1 MQQPGPSRWGRG
13 AGRARTAL
21 TGPAGHG
28 LFAATGASGVS
39 CRPDFQYIRT
49 VRRANRL
56 RAHTVI
62 YPFPPEVLRANNV
75 ETFDKYWIGV
85 GDVHD
90 DATNIGRIP
99 GVAGAAGV
107 IVSGDITTHGG
118 VAGARRALDVVRAA
132 NPAVMAQ
139 IGNMDGEPVQDWL
152 EAEGMNI
159 HTRTVELAPG
169 VGLMGVGWSSPT
181 PFGTPSEVPDE
192 RIGQWLDATYEDARA
207 KGLEQLLLVVHTPP
221 QGSGAD
227 DLGGGRHVGSPA
239 VRAFIERVSPAACL
253 TGHIHEGRSASV
265 VAGTPVVNPGMLAM
279 GGYAFI
285 GLKDGELS
293 IALRIL

>member
-1 MQQPGPSRWGRG
+1 M
-13 AGRARTAL
+13 
-21 TGPAGHG
+21 
-28 LFAATGASGVS
+28 
-39 CRPDFQYIRT
+39 
-49 VRRANRL
+49 RRANRL
-56 RAHTVI
+56 RAHKAI
-62 YPFPPEVLRANNV
+62 YLFPPEVLRANDV

-118 VAGARRALDVVRAA
+118 VAGARRALDVVREA
-132 NPAVMAQ
+132 NPAILAQ
-139 IGNMDGEPVQDWL
+139 IGNMDGEHVQDWL

-159 HTRTVELAPG
+159 HARAVELAPG

-181 PFGTPSEVPDE
+181 PFGTPSEVSDA
-192 RIGQWLDATYEDARA
+192 RIGQWLDAAYEDARA

-221 QGSGAD
+221 RGSCAD
-227 DLGGGRHVGSPA
+227 DLGGGRHVGSPT
-239 VRAFIERVSPAACL
+239 VRAFIERVRPAACL
-253 TGHIHEGRSASV
+253 TGHIHEGRSACV

-279 GGYAFI
+279 GGYALI

>member
-1 MQQPGPSRWGRG
+1 MR
-13 AGRARTAL
+13 
-21 TGPAGHG
+21 H
-28 LFAATGASGVS
+28 
-39 CRPDFQYIRT
+39 
-49 VRRANRL
+49 ANRL
-56 RAHTVI
+56 RAHTVV
-62 YPFPPEVLRANNV
+62 YPFPPEVLRANDV

-85 GDVHD
+85 GDIHD
-90 DATNIGRIP
+90 DAANIGRIP

-159 HTRTVELAPG
+159 HARAVELAPG

-181 PFGTPSEVPDE
+181 PFGTPSEVSDA

-239 VRAFIERVSPAACL
+239 VRAFIERVCPAACL
-253 TGHIHEGRSASV
+253 TGHIHEGRSACV

-279 GGYAFI
+279 GGYALI